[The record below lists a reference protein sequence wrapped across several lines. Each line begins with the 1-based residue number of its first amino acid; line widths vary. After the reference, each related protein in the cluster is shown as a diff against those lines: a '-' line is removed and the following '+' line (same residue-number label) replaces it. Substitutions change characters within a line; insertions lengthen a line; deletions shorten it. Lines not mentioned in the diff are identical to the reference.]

1 MQKSQLFIV
10 HLRKISRILAIDCYP
25 ELTEIT
31 KLKTLKHII
40 NWTVW
45 SLLALYLL
53 LLGATRLPFCQDL
66 IGSKVAQA
74 LGNRLGTY
82 VSIGRVDI
90 GLLNRVIIDD
100 VSILDQQNKR
110 MLSISRLSASIDLLP
125 LSEGKIRISS
135 AQLFGA
141 HAYLYQKDS
150 LAKPNFQFVI
160 DSLASKDTTKHTPVD
175 LRVNSFIIRHSS
187 MKFDRQDVA
196 NTPGLFNPNHLNVS
210 NISGHVLLKA
220 LTDDSLN
227 LQIKR
232 LGFQEKSGLTVNRL
246 ALYLNADKRQATLRD
261 FLLEMP
267 SSRLQ
272 SDSILATYQWGSDG
286 LTESSLIYHGSFTN
300 SFITP
305 SDLRA
310 FHPSLKNLQRSLSLS
325 TAFQGNYSHINIP
338 QLEIASEAGDINL
351 SANGFV
357 DGLQNK
363 TPAWRVNINQ
373 LSLSESIIDFLQKDI
388 ESIPEELAR
397 IGSLKLSGQ
406 FYGEHNG
413 ALTARGNIIT
423 AIGNADVNIRK
434 NASNQFEGTLSTTE
448 VNLRQVTGND
458 AFGQLAANLSFAGQ
472 LHAGGK
478 PEVNV
483 NGNVSRFDFNGYPFS
498 SIDLNGHFS
507 PQGYSG
513 LLQIGDPNIRASL
526 EGEIL
531 MTGKGQQHQMNLTGA
546 IDHIVPQAIGLTDQ
560 WGDAVFA
567 GNIQANLFASTVK
580 DAIGTLRIS
589 NFSMSAPD
597 HQTPYHLDNLLLTS
611 SLIEGVHVISLVSDF
626 AKAELQGDFDYATLP
641 QSFINMIGSKLPT
654 LPGLPPL
661 SDNAHNNFM
670 FKLQMYKSDWLQRL
684 LNIDFNLSQPAMLDM
699 RVNDNSRTF
708 SLDGNLPAF
717 TYNGSVYSN
726 GELHLSSP
734 TDTLLCNVNVT
745 QGSGSSK
752 YDFSLLAK
760 AIDNELNTHISWHN
774 GKDVH
779 RMSGEL
785 NSITTLYRNL
795 AQKPEAHVRVQPSHI
810 ILNDTIWNVEPSDIL
825 YSENNLLVDHFNVHH
840 QQQHITIDG
849 RASKNPH
856 DSLTVDLNE
865 VEVSYILNLVDFDAV
880 EFSGKATGKAV
891 ATSIFDEFNAHAKLD
906 VNNFK
911 FERGRMGTLHALVF
925 WNNEKEQIDIN
936 AQAVDGPGVFTDIY
950 GFVSPK
956 HNTIALNIDAH
967 QTYVD
972 FMHNFT
978 NSFLSHITGHADG
991 SLLLA
996 GTLDE
1001 MNLTGEL
1008 AVEGEASVTA
1018 LNTTYQLHR
1027 DTIVFIPDEIELR
1040 GLPLSDR
1047 YGHRATLS
1055 GGIHHK
1061 HLTQLTFDLFV
1072 NADNLLA
1079 YDFKD
1084 FGDSNFYGT
1093 VFASGDVSIKGRPGE
1108 VTINCNVTPQS
1119 NTVFVYNVSSPD
1131 AISDQEFILWGSG
1144 SARGKREEN
1153 RAQLSQNSNNEDEE
1167 EIDIPTDIYINFL
1180 VNCTAEATMR
1190 LLMDANTNDYINL
1203 NGNGTIR
1210 ATFYNKGPFNMFG
1223 TYTVDHGTYGVTI
1236 QNIIKKNFTFNR
1248 GGTIVFGGDP
1258 YHAALS
1264 LQALYTVSGVSL
1276 SDLNIGNSFASNSIR
1291 VNCLMNI
1298 TGQPESPQVDFDL
1311 EMPTV
1316 NADEQQMIR
1325 SVING
1330 QQEMNQQVLYLLGI
1344 GRFYNRGQNNAT
1356 TQQDQTSLAMQSILS
1371 GTLSAQINTLLNTVI
1386 KNDNWNFGANISTG
1400 NEGWHNAEY
1409 EGLISGRML
1418 NNRLLL
1424 NGQFGYRDN
1433 AARATKSFI
1442 GDFDIQYL
1450 LFPNGNLSLKMY
1462 NMTNDRYFTK
1472 SSLNTQGLGLLMK
1485 KDFSGLGDLF
1495 SSTKKKKKKKDTSST
1510 SK

>member
-10 HLRKISRILAIDCYP
+10 HLRKNSRIVAIDCHPY
-25 ELTEIT
+25 LTENAIV
-31 KLKTLKHII
+31 KTLKHII

-53 LLGATRLPFCQDL
+53 LMGITRLPFCQDFL
-66 IGSKVAQA
+66 GQTVAKAIGE
-74 LGNRLGTY
+74 RIGTH
-82 VSIGRVDI
+82 VSVGRVDL

-100 VSILDQQNKR
+100 VNILDQQNKR
-110 MLSISRLSASIDLLP
+110 MLSISRLSANIDLLP
-125 LSEGKIRISS
+125 LTDGKIRISS

-141 HAYLYQKDS
+141 HGKFYQKDS
-150 LAKPNFQFVI
+150 LAKPNFQFVL
-160 DSLASKDTTKHTPVD
+160 DSLASKDTTSQKPLD
-175 LRVNSFIIRHSS
+175 LRINTFIIRHSS
-187 MKFDRQDVA
+187 VSFDRRDIA
-196 NTPGLFNPNHLNVS
+196 RTPGRFNLQHLSVS
-210 NISGHVLLKA
+210 DISAHILLKA

-232 LGFQEKSGLTVNRL
+232 LGFQEQSGITVDRL
-246 ALYLNADKRQATLRD
+246 AFRLNADKKQARLRD

-267 SSRLQ
+267 SSHIQ
-272 SDSILATYQWGSDG
+272 IDSLDASYQYDDKG
-286 LTESSLIYHGSFTN
+286 LMTSSLAYGGVITN
-300 SFITP
+300 SYVTP

-310 FHPSLKNLQRSLSLS
+310 FHSSLKNFQRQISLS
-325 TAFQGNYSHINIP
+325 TRFNGSYRHIDIP
-338 QLEIASEAGDINL
+338 HLAIASKAGDINIA
-351 SANGFV
+351 ANGFI
-357 DGLQNK
+357 DGLQEKN
-363 TPAWRVNINQ
+363 PAWR
-373 LSLSESIIDFLQKDI
+373 LSLDQFFLSETIIDFLHKNI
-388 ESIPEELAR
+388 EAIPEELTR
-397 IGSLKLSGQ
+397 IGSLKVNGLFS
-406 FYGEHNG
+406 GEHNG
-413 ALTARGNIIT
+413 AMAARGNIST
-423 AIGNADVNIRK
+423 SIGEAVVNLRK
-434 NASNQFEGTLSTTE
+434 SGNNQFEGTISTPLFDL
-448 VNLRQVTGND
+448 NQLTGNSSL
-458 AFGQLAANLSFAGQ
+458 GKLAVDLSLAGQ
-472 LHAGGK
+472 LRPVGMPDLK
-478 PEVNV
+478 V
-483 NGNVSRFDFNGYPFS
+483 NGQVARFDYNGYSFS
-498 SIDLNGHFS
+498 NIALDGNYSS
-507 PQGYSG
+507 RGYSG
-513 LLQIGDPNIRASL
+513 QMQINDPNIHASV
-526 EGEIL
+526 EGEVI
-531 MTGKGQQHQMNLTGA
+531 TGQKGQQNQYNISGTIYHFA
-546 IDHIVPQAIGLTDQ
+546 PQPLGLTDK
-560 WGDAVFA
+560 WGNAVFA
-567 GNIQANLFASTVK
+567 GNIQGDLSAKTLK
-580 DAIGTLRIS
+580 DAIGSLRIS
-589 NFSMSAPD
+589 NFSMTEEDNPN
-597 HQTPYHLDNLLLTS
+597 PYILDNLLLTS
-611 SLIEGVHVISLVSDF
+611 TMEQDRHVLTLVSDF
-626 AKAELQGDFDYATLP
+626 AKAELQGDFEFATLP

-654 LPGLPPL
+654 LPGLPKL
-661 SDNAHNNFM
+661 TDNVHNNFLVR
-670 FKLQMYKSDWLQRL
+670 LQVFKSDWLKRL
-684 LNIDFNLSQPAMLDM
+684 ADVDLDIAQPAIIDM

-708 SLDGNLPAF
+708 NLDGYLPLF
-717 TYNGSVYSN
+717 VYNGSVYSN
-726 GELHLSSP
+726 GEVHLSAP

-745 QGSGSSK
+745 QGGGNSRFDYSI
-752 YDFSLLAK
+752 LAK
-760 AIDNELNTHISWHN
+760 AIDNNLDTRISWSD
-774 GKDVH
+774 GKETH
-779 RMSGEL
+779 RMCGEL

-795 AQKPEAHVRVQPSHI
+795 AEKPEAHVRVQPSHI
-810 ILNDTIWNVEPSDIL
+810 ILNDTVWNVEPSDIL
-825 YSENNLLVDHFNVHH
+825 YSENNLLIDHFNIHH

-849 RASKNPH
+849 CASKNP
-856 DSLTVDLNE
+856 DDMLTVDLNE
-865 VEVSYILNLVDFDAV
+865 VEVSYILDLVKFDAV
-880 EFSGKATGKAV
+880 EFSGRATGKAV
-891 ATSIFDEFNAHAKLD
+891 VTSLFDEFDAQATID
-906 VNNFK
+906 VHNFK

-925 WNNEKEQIDIN
+925 WNKEKEQIDIN
-936 AQAVDGPGVFTDIY
+936 AQTNDGPGIFTDIY

-996 GTLDE
+996 GTLDN

-1008 AVEGEASVTA
+1008 AVEGEATVTA

-1027 DTIVFIPDEIELR
+1027 DTVVFIPDEIELR

-1055 GGIHHK
+1055 GGIHHQ
-1061 HLTQLTFDLFV
+1061 HLTNLTFDLSV

-1093 VFASGDVSIKGRPGE
+1093 VFASGDVDIKGRPGE
-1108 VTINCNVTPQS
+1108 VTINCNVTPQE
-1119 NTVFVYNVSSPD
+1119 NTVFVYNASSPD
-1131 AISDQEFILWGSG
+1131 AISDQEFIQWGSG
-1144 SARGKREEN
+1144 SADSSRNKN
-1153 RAQLSQNSNNEDEE
+1153 RRHLLQTDDNYDEE

-1180 VNCTAEATMR
+1180 VNCTPASTMR

-1203 NGNGTIR
+1203 HGEGTIR

-1236 QNIIKKNFTFNR
+1236 QNFIKKNFTFNR

-1258 YHAALS
+1258 YDADLN
-1264 LQALYTVSGVSL
+1264 LQALYTVNGVSL
-1276 SDLNIGNSFASNSIR
+1276 SDLNIGNSFASNTIR

-1298 TGQPESPQVDFDL
+1298 SGQPNSPQVDFDL

-1356 TQQDQTSLAMQSILS
+1356 AQQGQTSLAMQSLLS
-1371 GTLSAQINTLLNTVI
+1371 GALSTQINTLLNTVI

-1433 AARATKSFI
+1433 ATRATKSFI

-1450 LFPNGNLSLKMY
+1450 LFPNGNLSIKVY

-1472 SSLNTQGLGLLMK
+1472 SSLNTQGIGLIMK
-1485 KDFSGLGDLF
+1485 KDFNGLGDLF
-1495 SSTKKKKKKKDTSST
+1495 SSEKKKRKKKN
-1510 SK
+1510 